1 MNTKPIP
8 TSMKTKSA
16 KRLVRAASIAG
27 CLAWPL
33 LVSSCQTTGD
43 PSTGG
48 IFWSERKAQDRLNE
62 RQARLQQVDEQT
74 ANAKKKAKAKQ
85 DEASKLQQQ

>member
-1 MNTKPIP
+1 MNSKPNP
-8 TSMKTKSA
+8 MSMKTKSA
-16 KRLVRAASIAG
+16 NRLVRAASLAA

-62 RQARLQQVDEQT
+62 RQAKLQQVDEQT
-74 ANAKKKAKAKQ
+74 ADAKKKAKAKQ
-85 DEASKLQQQ
+85 AEASKLQQQ